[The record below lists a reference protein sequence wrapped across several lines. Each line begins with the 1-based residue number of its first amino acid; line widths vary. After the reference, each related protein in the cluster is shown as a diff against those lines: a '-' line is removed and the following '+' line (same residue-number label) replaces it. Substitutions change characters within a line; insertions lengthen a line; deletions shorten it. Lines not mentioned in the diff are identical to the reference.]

1 MNPATNPRIHTFE
14 GFLGGDCEIRWT
26 EARTEIRTVY
36 NEIIEGEEEVLVTIP
51 ARAFAA
57 LSLAVQRPRGGKWVT
72 KWIQLRIWDV
82 YRTQEW
88 MNARIAKK
96 GDRVRVT
103 GTWRSRSTRDAK
115 GEEKKHFH
123 FEVKTFERL
132 EPKVMREHGLRRT
145 VARTA

>member
-57 LSLAVQRPRGGKWVT
+57 LRLATVQRRRDIVAVVRHRVVDQPVEFGGRRG
-72 KWIQLRIWDV
+72 
-82 YRTQEW
+82 
-88 MNARIAKK
+88 A
-96 GDRVRVT
+96 
-103 GTWRSRSTRDAK
+103 RSTSGRAS
-115 GEEKKHFH
+115 
-123 FEVKTFERL
+123 
-132 EPKVMREHGLRRT
+132 RR
-145 VARTA
+145 